1 MKKIADL
8 ELRALELRAA
18 RESIRMARSAMFIG
32 MEVSSRLTDVLIAKG
47 VITRGEARSI
57 LYAMAETIRDD
68 AGGTGS
74 EESTEAIASYL
85 EEVGDSFKA

>member
-1 MKKIADL
+1 MKQMPGLDVL
-8 ELRALELRAA
+8 AA
-18 RESIRMARSAMFIG
+18 AEAIRMARSAMFIG

-47 VITRGEARSI
+47 VLTRGEARSI
-57 LYAMAETIRDD
+57 LYAMAESIRDD

-85 EEVGDSFKA
+85 EKVGDSFKA